1 MQVTPNVTFHGIDHS
16 QALEAEIRTRI
27 VALETYCDSITGC
40 AVVVGLAQRHHQ
52 RGNRFRVRINLTVPG
67 RQLVIAH
74 EPSLHATAQHA
85 EVEKVTKDSE
95 PEPEHKHAGVAVR
108 EAFDTAQRRLQDF
121 VRTERST
128 GRR

>member
-1 MQVTPNVTFHGIDHS
+1 
-16 QALEAEIRTRI
+16 
-27 VALETYCDSITGC
+27 
-40 AVVVGLAQRHHQ
+40 VVGLAQRHHQ